1 MKINDKILLIHNG
14 ALGDFLM
21 AWPALW
27 SLKQNLPERTFY
39 WAGKKDYELWTRP
52 LGILSCPPA
61 QKMAL
66 LQLYREADRPADLAG
81 FHIIRFGLIRPD
93 LTDFGPDFWFLPG
106 VVPGRF
112 ISLTHVFAKALMEKG
127 VGFDDQWPSK
137 FRRLFCGG
145 MSPGKG
151 KTALIFS
158 GSGHR
163 AKRWP
168 LVQFLELAA
177 WLQKQGL
184 CPVFVLGPVERER
197 GTLVQ
202 GFDVLRPDDL
212 PALQEALGRARL
224 VVGNDCG
231 PMHLAGM
238 LGLPGLVLFGPT
250 SVRQWGPV
258 GLRTLSRDIPCR
270 PCTQTTADLDC
281 DNPVCLL
288 ELEQQA
294 VRAALAQVIEESA
307 A

>member
-1 MKINDKILLIHNG
+1 MTRLFIHTG

-27 SLKQNLPERTFY
+27 SLKKNLPGHTFY

-52 LGILSCPPA
+52 LGILPCPPA
-61 QKMAL
+61 QRRAL
-66 LQLYREADRPADLAG
+66 LQLYREGDRPADLKG
-81 FHIIRFGLIRPD
+81 FHIIRFGLVQPEHK
-93 LTDFGPDFWFLPG
+93 FSHPDFWFLPG
-106 VVPGRF
+106 IVPGRF
-112 ISLTHVFAKALMEKG
+112 VPLRDVFASALLEAG
-127 VGFDDQWPSK
+127 VGFDNQWPSK

-151 KTALIFS
+151 KTALIFP

-177 WLQKQGL
+177 WLRKQGL
-184 CPVFVLGPVERER
+184 CPVFVLGPVEREQGVEVR
-197 GTLVQ
+197 
-202 GFDVLRPDDL
+202 GFDVLRPESL
-212 PALQEALGRARL
+212 SALQEALGQARL

-250 SVRQWGPV
+250 SARQWGPL
-258 GLRTLSRDIPCR
+258 GLGTLSRDIVCR

-281 DNPVCLL
+281 ESPVCLL
-288 ELEQQA
+288 ELDQETVQG
-294 VRAALAQVIEESA
+294 ALAQIIEESA
-307 A
+307 V